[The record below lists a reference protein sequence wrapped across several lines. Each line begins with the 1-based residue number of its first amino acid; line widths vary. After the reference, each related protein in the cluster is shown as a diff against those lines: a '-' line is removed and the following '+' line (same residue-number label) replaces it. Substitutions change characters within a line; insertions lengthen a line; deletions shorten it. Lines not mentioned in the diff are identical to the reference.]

1 PDQPFQGGF
10 HAWSPIQEDNNHMA
24 TSIVSTNGAV
34 TVQTNEDQMP
44 VSEVEALHLL
54 KRTPNSY
61 VLNQVYGLW
70 FYVSWFFLTV
80 IITRKV
86 STDDYGTFAIA
97 LTAFNTVAYIVA
109 LGLEDAATTYI
120 PKILAEHGQ

>member
-1 PDQPFQGGF
+1 
-10 HAWSPIQEDNNHMA
+10 MA
-24 TSIVSTNGAV
+24 TSITSIKGTTTDQV
-34 TVQTNEDQMP
+34 NEGQMP
-44 VSEVEALHLL
+44 DSEVEAQHLL

-80 IITRKV
+80 IITRKI
-86 STDDYGTFAIA
+86 STNDYGTFAIA
-97 LTAFNTVAYIVA
+97 LAVFNTIAYIVA

-120 PKILAEHGQ
+120 PKILSEHGQAAAASLILLSF